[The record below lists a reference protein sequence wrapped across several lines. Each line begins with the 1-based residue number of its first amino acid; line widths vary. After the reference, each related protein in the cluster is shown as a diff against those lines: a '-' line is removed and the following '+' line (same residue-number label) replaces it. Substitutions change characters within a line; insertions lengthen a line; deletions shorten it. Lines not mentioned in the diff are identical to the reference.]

1 MKNIRN
7 NQSGFHVVEFALI
20 AVVVIGL
27 GFAGWRVYS
36 ANNSGDLSTT
46 TEQQAV
52 EVTVVE
58 IEDVVA
64 PEVHSSAD
72 LDAAQAAL
80 DQLEAS
86 DSLDESQFDED
97 VDELL

>member
-1 MKNIRN
+1 MKNLRN
-7 NQSGFHVVEFALI
+7 NQFGFHAAEAVLVI
-20 AVVVIGL
+20 AVLVGL
-27 GFAGWRVYS
+27 GFAGWRVYD
-36 ANNSGDLSTT
+36 ANTGTESTTAT
-46 TEQQAV
+46 TEQAV
-52 EVTVVE
+52 VQQVE

-64 PEVHSSAD
+64 PEVHSSSD

-97 VDELL
+97 VDSLL